1 MDTAMIVPTMPFVIT
16 IVDLNIEMVK
26 VIVVDPLDWD
36 ANAVSALIVIVSRK
50 GTELIFA
57 MVLIL
62 ITNVAQQQKSVM
74 KIKETVILTMNAMAI
89 LSVG

>member
-1 MDTAMIVPTMPFVIT
+1 MIVPTMPFVIT
-16 IVDLNIEMVK
+16 IVGLNIEMVK